1 MTAVTPD
8 DVSRT
13 HFAMPTLGHRG
24 YHADEVDAFL
34 ERVSATLD
42 GQGALTADDIRHV
55 HFGAPRF
62 GGRGYQADQVDDFL
76 DRVRTELEYRQKGGA
91 PVPAARAGDNIAEIL
106 TPDDVHRM
114 RFTQSAVGRR
124 GYHEEEVDAFLDLVA
139 ATLAHNGPGSLTTSD
154 VRGVRFTDT
163 RLGTRGY
170 SREEVDA
177 FIDLV
182 ITALENPERGR

>member
-34 ERVSATLD
+34 EKVSATLH
-42 GQGALTADDIRHV
+42 GHGGLTADDVRHV

-76 DRVRTELEYRQKGGA
+76 DRVRTELEHRQKGGS
-91 PVPAARAGDNIAEIL
+91 PVPAPRTGDEHAAML

-114 RFTQSAVGRR
+114 RFSQSAVGRR

-139 ATLAHNGPGSLTTSD
+139 ATLAHNGPGSLTAAD
-154 VRGVRFTDT
+154 VRGVRFTDS

-177 FIDLV
+177 FVDLV
-182 ITALENPERGR
+182 IAALENLERSH

>member
-1 MTAVTPD
+1 M
-8 DVSRT
+8 
-13 HFAMPTLGHRG
+13 
-24 YHADEVDAFL
+24 
-34 ERVSATLD
+34 
-42 GQGALTADDIRHV
+42 
-55 HFGAPRF
+55 
-62 GGRGYQADQVDDFL
+62 
-76 DRVRTELEYRQKGGA
+76 
-91 PVPAARAGDNIAEIL
+91 L

-170 SREEVDA
+170 AREEVDA

-182 ITALENPERGR
+182 ITALEHPERRQ

>member
-34 ERVSATLD
+34 ELVSATLD

-91 PVPAARAGDNIAEIL
+91 PVPAARAGQPAAELL

-114 RFTQSAVGRR
+114 RFSLSAVGRR

-139 ATLAHNGPGSLTTSD
+139 ATLAHNGPGSLTATD
-154 VRGVRFTDT
+154 VRSVRFTDA

-177 FIDLV
+177 FVDLV
-182 ITALENPERGR
+182 ITALEHPERRL